1 MIEIRIIAKKKNNGL
16 NNCAWCFR
24 PTSLPAV
31 FAPSTPLIEWI
42 EEKINIV
49 ANHKQIKRSDIWGEH
64 SDWGKLGLGQKFEIE
79 LLAYDD
85 LLNSVSRKHICKSCL
100 VEDHKLWLKYYS
112 QIDDDPND
120 IDVILD
126 IE

>member
-1 MIEIRIIAKKKNNGL
+1 MAKKKNNGL
-16 NNCAWCFR
+16 NICAWCFR

>member
-1 MIEIRIIAKKKNNGL
+1 MAKKKNNGL

-79 LLAYDD
+79 LTFKWNGRGCFRIY
-85 LLNSVSRKHICKSCL
+85 SSIY
-100 VEDHKLWLKYYS
+100 KY
-112 QIDDDPND
+112 I
-120 IDVILD
+120 
-126 IE
+126 